1 MPRSPLHARPVR
13 AVRRQALQAAALG
26 LLLAGCAAGPGT
38 PGGPAPGLSSAL
50 AAQQRRLADALA
62 GTPVQVQAVGPVLR
76 VRVPLRHA
84 HAAGQTAVKPPLQAV
99 LEQLAIGFKPH
110 AAVSEV
116 AVRAPADAGLRGA
129 AAATQSAERVEQIR
143 EQLLRRGLDASRVRA
158 AGPAEGE
165 FVELLL
171 RDRR

>member
-1 MPRSPLHARPVR
+1 MPLHPPPLQPV
-13 AVRRQALQAAALG
+13 AGLRRRALQAAAMG
-26 LLLAGCAAGPGT
+26 LLLAGCAGPSGS
-38 PGGPAPGLSSAL
+38 PGRPASGLSPAL

-62 GTPVQVQAVGPVLR
+62 GTPVQVQALGPVLR
-76 VRVPLRHA
+76 VRVPLRYA
-84 HAAGQTAVKPPLQAV
+84 HDPSQTTVKPPLQAV

-129 AAATQSAERVEQIR
+129 AAASQSAARVERIR
-143 EQLLRRGLDASRVRA
+143 EQLLRRGLESGQVRA

-165 FVELLL
+165 AVELLL
-171 RDRR
+171 RDRP